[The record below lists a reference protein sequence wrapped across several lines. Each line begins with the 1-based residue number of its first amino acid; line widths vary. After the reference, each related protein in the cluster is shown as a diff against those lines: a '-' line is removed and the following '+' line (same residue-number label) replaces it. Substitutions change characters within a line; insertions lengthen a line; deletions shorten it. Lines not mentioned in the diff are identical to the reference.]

1 MLNAIQVYVDFEY
14 IRLRLEFKEL
24 SEELADLKRIRADIK
39 EKLQLLSQGYRHEL
53 SQLIVELF
61 QLRRDQIKEDIE
73 DLPEPAPEP
82 EPEPVAPEPEPETI
96 GYTEDVGETGPVEAE
111 TEFDDPSRLRPEE
124 EQLLKR
130 MFRQACKLCHPDVV
144 AAEDKEAAE
153 ATFIALKEAYA
164 QQDLNRVGD
173 ILDQLL
179 QNNPFTPVFEDLAD
193 KEKLKV
199 EIDYLRLRVRAVRRE
214 IEALKQ
220 SPPYQKLIEIDDM
233 ESYFDEMKARLRRQ
247 INRLKRKKVNRKA

>member
-14 IRLRLEFKEL
+14 VTLRLEFKQL

-39 EKLQLLSQGYRHEL
+39 EKLHLLSQGYRHEL

-73 DLPEPAPEP
+73 ELPEPAPEEPEPPAPEP
-82 EPEPVAPEPEPETI
+82 EPEPA
-96 GYTEDVGETGPVEAE
+96 GYTEDIGEPGPPEAE
-111 TEFDDPSRLRPEE
+111 MEFDDPSRLRPEE

-193 KEKLKV
+193 KEKLKI

-214 IEALKQ
+214 IEELKQ
-220 SPPYQKLIEIDDM
+220 SPPYQKLLQIDDM
-233 ESYFDEMKARLRRQ
+233 ESYFDEMKAKLRRQ
-247 INRLKRKKVNRKA
+247 INRLKRKKVKRKE